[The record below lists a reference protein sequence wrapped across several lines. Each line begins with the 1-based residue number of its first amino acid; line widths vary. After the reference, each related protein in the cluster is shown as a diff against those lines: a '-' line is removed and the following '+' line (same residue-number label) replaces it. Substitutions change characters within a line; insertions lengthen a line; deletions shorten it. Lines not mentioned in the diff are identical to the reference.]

1 MATAYKVY
9 VQSYLGAPR
18 DHVSLVVVTDPAK
31 MAGEMYH
38 VEGSIQAG
46 MKYVHKKAQAP
57 LQSVSFQKRMCVG
70 QVAAADLPKVQ
81 QICASIPPPA
91 KQYDGPKL
99 LVPKEKVRRCGEWTK
114 EAVAALKAAK
124 VVVGQSGAWET
135 RAELEAAARPKTPPQ
150 AAAGAPKKTPSPS
163 KAPSPAK
170 KSSPP
175 KK

>member
-1 MATAYKVY
+1 MATAYNVY
-9 VQSYLGAPR
+9 VQQYLGAPR
-18 DHVSLVVVTDPAK
+18 DHVSLVVVTDPEK

-38 VEGSIQAG
+38 VEGNIQTV
-46 MKYVHKKAQAP
+46 MNYFHKKAQAP
-57 LQSVSFQKRMCVG
+57 LQSVSFQKRMYVE
-70 QVAAADLPKVQ
+70 QVTAANLPKVQ

-99 LVPKEKVRRCGEWTK
+99 LVPKDQVRRCGEWTK

-135 RAELEAAARPKTPPQ
+135 RVELEAAARPKTPPQ
-150 AAAGAPKKTPSPS
+150 AAAGATRKTPSPG
-163 KAPSPAK
+163 K